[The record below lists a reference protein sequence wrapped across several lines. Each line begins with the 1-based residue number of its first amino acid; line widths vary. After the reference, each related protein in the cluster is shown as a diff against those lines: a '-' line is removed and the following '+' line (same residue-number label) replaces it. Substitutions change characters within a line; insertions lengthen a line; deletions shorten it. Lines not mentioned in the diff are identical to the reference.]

1 MSCPPD
7 SWPSST
13 PRKRR
18 RERRSIKRLERDI
31 RMHRMGRLDQDF
43 FFDFFFLVFFL
54 VFFLAF
60 GTFFPFLRASERP
73 MAMACLRL
81 FTVPPFP
88 PLPLFSFPFFFRF
101 TARLTSLRALLL
113 YRAIRSP
120 PL

>member
-13 PRKRR
+13 PRKRH
-18 RERRSIKRLERDI
+18 RERRSIKRLERALRVP
-31 RMHRMGRLDQDF
+31 RMARLDQDF

-54 VFFLAF
+54 AFL

-101 TARLTSLRALLL
+101 TARLTSLPALLL